1 MGSLLQTT
9 VTKLLAAQYLYK
21 MVLSRNDEDSL
32 IVFFSGF
39 NQMFLLYLLINIV
52 VALLFESEESGI
64 VQPEDYDFELDTAL
78 AKSSGHAA
86 MMTCLAFLCMAALT
100 YVMLARVFAAARKNL
115 DLSRWWN
122 TASDTVPYSR
132 YSGKI

>member
-21 MVLSRNDEDSL
+21 MVLNRNDEDYL
-32 IVFFSGF
+32 IVFLSGF
-39 NQMFLLYLLINIV
+39 NQMFLVYLLINIV
-52 VALLFESEESGI
+52 VTLLFESEESGI

-78 AKSSGHAA
+78 AKSLGHAA
-86 MMTCLAFLCMAALT
+86 MMTCLVFLCMTALI
-100 YVMLARVFAAARKNL
+100 YVMLARVFAAARKNMS
-115 DLSRWWN
+115 LSLWWN
-122 TASDTVPYSR
+122 TASDPVPHSR